1 MNIIFIV
8 RMIESVS
15 DLKKK
20 FFSVRPDAEAK
31 VPLSDLN
38 IEFFSM
44 RLDVEIIESLKPL
57 IHLLASDPTML
68 REPLRL

>member
-8 RMIESVS
+8 SMIESVS
-15 DLKKK
+15 ILKRE
-20 FFSVRPDAEAK
+20 FFSVRLDAKAK

-38 IEFFSM
+38 IEFFSA

-57 IHLLASDPTML
+57 IQVLASDPAML
-68 REPLRL
+68 RVLLRL